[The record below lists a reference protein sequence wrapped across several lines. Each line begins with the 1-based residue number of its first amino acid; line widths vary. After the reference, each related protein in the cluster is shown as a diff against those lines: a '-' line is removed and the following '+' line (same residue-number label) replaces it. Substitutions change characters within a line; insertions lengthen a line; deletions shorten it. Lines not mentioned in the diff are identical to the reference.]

1 MNTNLIAKIIIFML
15 ILLIVLAVM
24 MQEVKLEI
32 NEEIVFNSLKGIN
45 VEQKYLD
52 VLERIFYLKMVDR
65 WTQEDK
71 KLNDILYN
79 IKQKLEK
86 EMEKENE

>member
-1 MNTNLIAKIIIFML
+1 M
-15 ILLIVLAVM
+15 
-24 MQEVKLEI
+24 EI
-32 NEEIVFNSLKGIN
+32 SEEIIFNSLKGIN

-79 IKQKLEK
+79 IKEKLEK

>member
-1 MNTNLIAKIIIFML
+1 M
-15 ILLIVLAVM
+15 
-24 MQEVKLEI
+24 EI
-32 NEEIVFNSLKGIN
+32 NEEIVFNSLKGTN
-45 VEQKYLD
+45 LEEKYLD

-65 WTQEDK
+65 WTEEDK
-71 KLNDILYN
+71 KLDKILFN

>member
-1 MNTNLIAKIIIFML
+1 M
-15 ILLIVLAVM
+15 
-24 MQEVKLEI
+24 EI

-45 VEQKYLD
+45 VEEKYLD

-65 WTQEDK
+65 WTEEDK
-71 KLNDILYN
+71 KLYDILCK
-79 IKQKLEK
+79 IKEKLEN

>member
-1 MNTNLIAKIIIFML
+1 M
-15 ILLIVLAVM
+15 
-24 MQEVKLEI
+24 EI
-32 NEEIVFNSLKGIN
+32 SEEIIFNSLKGIN

-65 WTQEDK
+65 WTEQDR
-71 KLNDILYN
+71 KLIDILYD
-79 IKQKLEK
+79 IKEKLEK

>member
-1 MNTNLIAKIIIFML
+1 M
-15 ILLIVLAVM
+15 
-24 MQEVKLEI
+24 EI
-32 NEEIVFNSLKGIN
+32 SEEIIFNSLKGID

-52 VLERIFYLKMVDR
+52 VLERIFYLKMVDT
-65 WTQEDK
+65 WTEEDK
-71 KLNDILYN
+71 KLDKILFN

>member
-1 MNTNLIAKIIIFML
+1 M
-15 ILLIVLAVM
+15 
-24 MQEVKLEI
+24 EI

-45 VEQKYLD
+45 VEEKYLD

-65 WTQEDK
+65 WTEEDK
-71 KLNDILYN
+71 KLYDILCK
-79 IKQKLEK
+79 IKEKLGN